1 MTTLKQLNKAYE
13 DYELYYSKRRCEICT
28 KLNTIK
34 EMSKDDTHRKWL
46 AQAIKFI
53 YEEKR

>member
-1 MTTLKQLNKAYE
+1 MTTIKQLNKAYE
-13 DYELYYSKRRCEICT
+13 DYERYYSKQRCEICT

-34 EMSKDDTHRKWL
+34 EMSKDDTQRKWL

>member
-13 DYELYYSKRRCEICT
+13 DYERDNSKRRCEICT

-34 EMSKDDTHRKWL
+34 EMIKDDTQRKWL

>member
-1 MTTLKQLNKAYE
+1 MTTLNQLNKAYE
-13 DYELYYSKRRCEICT
+13 DYERDYSKRRCEICT

-34 EMSKDDTHRKWL
+34 EMAKDDTQRKWL
-46 AQAIKFI
+46 ARAIKFI